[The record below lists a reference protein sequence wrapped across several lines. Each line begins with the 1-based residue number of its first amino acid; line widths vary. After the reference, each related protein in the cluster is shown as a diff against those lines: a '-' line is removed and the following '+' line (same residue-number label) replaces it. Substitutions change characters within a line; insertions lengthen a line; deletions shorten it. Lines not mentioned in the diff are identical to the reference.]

1 MMKLGLVDYFLD
13 EFHANNYPKWIN
25 EASGGDIQ
33 AIYAY
38 AEIDSPKS
46 GLSTD
51 EWCKNHNIQRI
62 DTVEELAAKSDG
74 IIVLSP
80 DNPER
85 HEELC
90 RVPLQSGKRV
100 YVDKTFAET
109 KESALRIFAVAE
121 AHNTPCYSSS
131 ALRFA
136 DEYRDIDRGCVA
148 NIVSRGPGPLA
159 QYGVHQIEPVVALM
173 GPGVRRVQY
182 TGTAEW
188 PAYTCEYADMK
199 KAAISHHGWECPFGM
214 AIDFNDGSTKVLTV
228 ESDFFRNFIADMV
241 DFFRTGDVKVPHEET
256 VAVVAVIE
264 AAVKASE
271 IPGNWILV

>member
-13 EFHANNYPKWIN
+13 EFHANNYPKWID
-25 EASGGDIQ
+25 EASGGEIQ
-33 AIYAY
+33 AGYAF
-38 AEIDSPKS
+38 AEIDSPKG

-51 EWCKNHNIQRI
+51 EWCKEHNIQRV
-62 DTVEELAAKSDG
+62 DTIEELVDKSDG

-85 HEELC
+85 HEDLC
-90 RVPLQSGKRV
+90 RIPLQSGKRV

-109 KESALRIFAVAE
+109 KASALRIFAVAE

-136 DEYRDIDRGCVA
+136 DEYCDIDGGLVA
-148 NIVSRGPGPLA
+148 NIVSRGPGTLS
-159 QYGVHQIEPVVALM
+159 QYGVHQIEPVIALM
-173 GPGVRRVQY
+173 GPGVQRVLY

-188 PAYTCEYADMK
+188 PAYICEYADGK
-199 KAAISHHGWECPFGM
+199 RAAISHHGWECPFGM
-214 AIDFNDGSTKVLTV
+214 AIDFIDGSTIVSTV

-256 VAVVAVIE
+256 VAVIAAIE

-271 IPGNWILV
+271 TPGTWVPV